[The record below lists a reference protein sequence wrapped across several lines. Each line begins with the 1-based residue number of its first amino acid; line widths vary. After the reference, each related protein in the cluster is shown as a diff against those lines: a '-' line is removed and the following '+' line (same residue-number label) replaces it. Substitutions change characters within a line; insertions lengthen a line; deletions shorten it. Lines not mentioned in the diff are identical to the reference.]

1 MTKSIPINKN
11 HQRTLEEEDEQ
22 RHIDMLA
29 DYRDYLF
36 YSRVVEGMR
45 RVQDHT
51 RDIALRYENQA
62 VIDHVVRTRHCQG
75 SAFPNVLSSSPTSVR
90 NFGDDSTSSNS
101 SRTGLVPPR
110 VRSRV
115 DLRISEDMHLC
126 QDDPLD
132 EQDFIFD
139 MDL

>member
-1 MTKSIPINKN
+1 MTKSIPIHKN
-11 HQRTLEEEDEQ
+11 NQRTSEEEEEQ
-22 RHIDMLA
+22 RNTDMLA

-62 VIDHVVRTRHCQG
+62 VIDHVVRIRHCQG
-75 SAFPNVLSSSPTSVR
+75 STFPKVLSSSPTSVR
-90 NFGDDSTSSNS
+90 NFGDDAPPNS
-101 SRTGLVPPR
+101 SRTGLAPPR

-115 DLRISEDMHLC
+115 DLRISEDMHMSPE
-126 QDDPLD
+126 DSLD
-132 EQDFIFD
+132 EQDLIFD